1 MPNLGE
7 IKKAR
12 KIMAFGN
19 SMWPVL
25 QEGDVVYLE
34 KVKFDDIKV
43 NDIVCFTNKSKL
55 VTHRVVYK
63 KGNCIIAKGDN
74 NPISDG
80 KIEKNRILGV
90 VYAFKREGRKFN
102 IEDMYL
108 FQSSIYL
115 KEIKKVARLLNSEA
129 IDYVFLKGLPL
140 HLWLEDRNPRRIF
153 SDCDILIS
161 KKQKKKVKMLL
172 ENFGY
177 KRVDVS
183 LSQKHRSFRKDM
195 VEESMVKFV
204 LGYPIILDIHFNAAF
219 LMTQLGTLN
228 NLYPKKLLDGFSKSL
243 LNNKRVVRYEGDR
256 FNLLSLEDQVIYL
269 FLHLFHHNYRG
280 GHRYDILVRILKTNF
295 DRNRFFTTIKRYKL
309 SNYVYSVLILLQNHY
324 PNSEYNKFI
333 EHLRVSKIVN
343 KYVNKTIS
351 QTKIYD
357 EEERLEGGVKRFI
370 LLFNLSPEPLLR
382 RLLIVFNYQVFY
394 SAYWVF
400 VMRMR
405 QEIMSLRFF
414 LKNIN

>member
-1 MPNLGE
+1 
-7 IKKAR
+7 
-12 KIMAFGN
+12 MAFGN

-34 KVKFDDIKV
+34 KAKFDGIKV
-43 NDIVCFTNKSKL
+43 NDIVCFTNKSNL

-63 KGNCIIAKGDN
+63 KGNYIIAKGDN
-74 NPISDG
+74 NPTSDG
-80 KIEKNRILGV
+80 KIKKDRILGV

-115 KEIKKVARLLNSEA
+115 KEIKKVVRLLASET

-140 HLWLEDRNPRRIF
+140 HLWLEDKNPRRIF

-161 KKQKKKVKMLL
+161 KKQEKKVKLLL

-177 KRVDVS
+177 KKIDVS
-183 LSQKHRSFRKDM
+183 LSQKHRSFRKEM
-195 VEESMVKFV
+195 VEESLVKFV
-204 LGYPIILDIHFNAAF
+204 SGYPIILDIHFNAAF

-228 NLYPKKLLDGFSKSL
+228 NLYPKKLLDEFSKSL
-243 LNNKRVVRYEGDR
+243 LNNKRVVKYEGDG

-269 FLHLFHHNYRG
+269 FLHLFHHNFRG

-295 DRNRFFTTIKRYKL
+295 DRNRFFATIKRYKL
-309 SNYVYSVLILLQNHY
+309 SNYVYSVLILLQKHY
-324 PNSEYNKFI
+324 PNSEYNNLI
-333 EHLRVSKIVN
+333 EGLTVSKIVN

-351 QTKIYD
+351 PTKIYD

-394 SAYWVF
+394 SVYWVF
-400 VMRMR
+400 VMRIR

-414 LKNIN
+414 LKNIT